1 MTGAFFREDGSY
13 ETPSEVEL
21 DHLAPAGRRDA
32 RSAGAPAARLPTRAQ
47 WEAGGEEAEADGEEV
62 VGVHTSLLGVGAP
75 RVSRPAG
82 VPYGVKGGGS
92 CGSRA
97 SSRIQLSSLLGG
109 AGEKRRSAKDSA
121 AAGERDQR
129 LSELRPLVS
138 NT

>member
-13 ETPSEVEL
+13 ETPSEVEP
-21 DHLAPAGRRDA
+21 DHLAPAGRRGA
-32 RSAGAPAARLPTRAQ
+32 RSAGAPAAGLPTRAQ

-75 RVSRPAG
+75 RVSRPA
-82 VPYGVKGGGS
+82 VPYGMKGGGS

-97 SSRIQLSSLLGG
+97 RSRIQLSSLLGG

-129 LSELRPLVS
+129 LSELRPLVN